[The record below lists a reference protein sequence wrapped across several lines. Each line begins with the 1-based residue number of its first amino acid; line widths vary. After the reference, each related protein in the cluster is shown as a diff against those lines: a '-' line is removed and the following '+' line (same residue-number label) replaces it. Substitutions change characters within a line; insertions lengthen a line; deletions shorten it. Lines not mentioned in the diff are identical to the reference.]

1 MPLASGFSLKFKIQV
16 LEIQDQY
23 SNKEK
28 KKGRDNY
35 YLSIEGKQS

>member
-23 SNKEK
+23 SKKKKK
-28 KKGRDNY
+28 KKGREIIII
-35 YLSIEGKQS
+35 SQ